1 MPLLTANY
9 ILGAFLIFVRVGS
22 LIMTAPFF
30 NTAAF
35 PKRVKLFFALVT
47 SFLLTFIIP
56 AESVMI
62 PLRAEVPFLL
72 TAIVQ
77 EALIGIAMGLIGQ
90 LVFAGIEMAG
100 ELISLKITLS
110 FAQIVNTMT
119 QQKSDLIGNLF
130 GMLAIL
136 IFLAMEGDKIYLQ
149 GVAKSFELIPLNQVE
164 LQQAGPFM
172 LEVANYLFIIAVQIA
187 APFLIVLFILDLA
200 LAIFARVMPQANILF
215 LAIPIKLGLGFI
227 LLSWMLPYMPSAFE
241 MIFQKLFKYLEQVL
255 GIIAP

>member
-1 MPLLTANY
+1 MPILTTSY

-30 NTAAF
+30 NTASF
-35 PKRVKLFFALVT
+35 PRRVKLFFALIT

-56 AESVMI
+56 EESIMM
-62 PLRAEVPFLL
+62 PLKTELPFLL
-72 TAIVQ
+72 TAIVL
-77 EALIGIAMGLIGQ
+77 EALVGIAMGLVGQ

-100 ELISLKITLS
+100 QLISLKITLS

-119 QQKSDLIGNLF
+119 QQQSDLIGNLF
-130 GMLAIL
+130 SMLAIL
-136 IFLAMEGDKIYLQ
+136 VFLAMEGDKIYLQ
-149 GVAKSFELIPLNQVE
+149 AVARSFELIPLYQAE
-164 LQQAGPFM
+164 LKQAGPFM
-172 LEVANYLFIIAVQIA
+172 LEVAKYLFVIAVQIS

-227 LLSWMLPYMPSAFE
+227 LLSWMMPYMPDAFE
-241 MIFQKLFKYLEQVL
+241 MIFRKLFQYLEQVL